1 MYRLNILLS
10 FLFSLNSYRVKDWR
24 VWLLTFLGFS
34 YALIIGFIIIQPT
47 RLWFLQPKTDQ
58 VYSEMLEKH
67 KNNVLVYVLDSGVE
81 IDVNPWLSEHSV
93 KGYNAIEDTL
103 DGTEDCSLHG
113 TRVASVVGYNA
124 EKENITVVPVKT
136 AGCSLINDPAA
147 IIRGIN
153 WIIDNHPKDAPI
165 GVINISSGY
174 MDTVPF
180 LDGIQNA
187 VRSALDAGF
196 VVVAS
201 AGNNSKVDTAS
212 GKDKIADSCNEV
224 PANVEGVITV
234 GAASLSFVEGNVQR
248 ATFSNSGACV
258 SLFAPGEQVKTSVK
272 DSDGETILDYANGT
286 SYAAPYVSA
295 AVANKLAMFPL
306 MLREEVTKAI
316 KADAVE
322 NVIVSNFAAPLEPNV
337 NVSSASKT
345 PNLFLEYDF
354 DKYKSFLDDYKDA
367 LQECSIAESCISFYS
382 PL

>member
-1 MYRLNILLS
+1 MYRLNMLLS
-10 FLFSLNSYRVKDWR
+10 FLFTLSSYRVKDWR

-47 RLWFLQPKTDQ
+47 RLWFLQPKTDYA
-58 VYSEMLEKH
+58 YSEMLAKH
-67 KNNVLVYVLDSGVE
+67 KTNVLVYVIDSGVDIE
-81 IDVNPWLSEHSV
+81 ANDWLSQHSV
-93 KGYNAIEDTL
+93 EGYNAIEDAP
-103 DGTEDCSLHG
+103 DGTADCSLHG
-113 TRVASVVGYNA
+113 TRVASVIGSKSK
-124 EKENITVVPVKT
+124 EENITLVPVKT
-136 AGCSLINDPAA
+136 AGCSLINDPVA

-153 WIIDNHPKDAPI
+153 WIVDNHPKDAPI

-212 GKDKIADSCNEV
+212 GKDQVADACNEV

-258 SLFAPGEQVKTSVK
+258 SLFAQGVEVRTSIK
-272 DSDGETILDYANGT
+272 DTDGETVANYANGT
-286 SYAAPYVSA
+286 SYAAPYVTA
-295 AVANKLAMFPL
+295 AIANKLALFPL
-306 MLREEVTKAI
+306 MQREDVTNAV
-316 KADAVE
+316 KADAIK

-337 NVSSASKT
+337 NVSSKNKT

-354 DKYKSFLDDYKDA
+354 DKYKPFLDAYNNT
-367 LQECSIAESCISFYS
+367 LEECSIAITCVSFYS